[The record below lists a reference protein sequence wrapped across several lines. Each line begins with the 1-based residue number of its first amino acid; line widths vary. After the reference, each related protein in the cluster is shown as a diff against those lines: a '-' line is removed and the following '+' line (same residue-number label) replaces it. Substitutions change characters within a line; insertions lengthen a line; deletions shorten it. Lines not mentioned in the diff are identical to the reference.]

1 MSTSRLFLDRS
12 KTKKDYTYMRHHHP
26 HGRHGGLHEALHSFI
41 GRRRHGHGFDGFES
55 FEDGEGRRRGRR
67 VFDSSELRLVLL
79 KLLADQPRHGYDL
92 IRAIEE
98 MTAGAYS
105 PSPGVVYPT
114 LTLLAEMGHISE
126 DQAEGSRKTYRATAD
141 GLAFLE
147 ERKREVEAL
156 IARLTQMGGERSR
169 FDRLPAKRAMMN
181 LRAVLVH
188 KLETDSDKLHDI
200 TAIIDDAA
208 QRIERL

>member
-1 MSTSRLFLDRS
+1 
-12 KTKKDYTYMRHHHP
+12 MRHHH
-26 HGRHGGLHEALHSFI
+26 HHSGHHGLHAALHGFI
-41 GRRRHGHGFDGFES
+41 GRHRHGFGGFEG

-67 VFDSSELRLVLL
+67 VFDAAELRLVLL

-114 LTLLAEMGHISE
+114 LTLLAEMGHTVE
-126 DQAEGSRKTYRATAD
+126 DAAEGSRKTYSVTPD
-141 GLAFLE
+141 GQAFLE
-147 ERKREVEAL
+147 SRKREVEAL
-156 IARLTQMGGERSR
+156 IARLTELAGERTR
-169 FDRLPAKRAMMN
+169 FDRMPVKRAMMN
-181 LRAVLVH
+181 LRAVLMH
-188 KLETDSDKLHDI
+188 KLGSDSDRLHDI
-200 TAIIDDAA
+200 TAILDDAA

>member
-1 MSTSRLFLDRS
+1 
-12 KTKKDYTYMRHHHP
+12 MRHHHSG
-26 HGRHGGLHEALHSFI
+26 HHRLHDALHGFI
-41 GRRRHGHGFDGFES
+41 GRHRHGHDFSGFGG

-67 VFDSSELRLVLL
+67 VFDAAELRLVLL
-79 KLLADQPRHGYDL
+79 KLLTDQPRHGYDL

-114 LTLLAEMGHISE
+114 LTLLAEMGHTQE
-126 DQAEGSRKTYRATAD
+126 DASEGSRKTYSVTAE
-141 GLAFLE
+141 GTAFLDA
-147 ERKREVEAL
+147 RKAEVEAL
-156 IARLTQMGGERSR
+156 IARLTQMAGERER
-169 FDRLPAKRAMMN
+169 FDAKPVKRAVMN
-181 LRAVLVH
+181 LRAVLMN
-188 KLETDSDKLHDI
+188 KLGSDSEKLHDI

>member
-1 MSTSRLFLDRS
+1 
-12 KTKKDYTYMRHHHP
+12 MRHHH
-26 HGRHGGLHEALHSFI
+26 HGHSRLHEALHGFI
-41 GRRRHGHGFDGFES
+41 GRHRHGHDFGGFGG

-67 VFDSSELRLVLL
+67 VFDAAELRLVLL

-114 LTLLAEMGHISE
+114 LTFLSEQGHIMEWGGDTTRKAYQVSPDGAAHLREHESE
-126 DQAEGSRKTYRATAD
+126 VKE
-141 GLAFLE
+141 
-147 ERKREVEAL
+147 L
-156 IARLTQMGGERSR
+156 IARLTDLANDRKR
-169 FDRLPAKRAMMN
+169 FDAAPVKRAVMN
-181 LRAVLVH
+181 LRAVLMH
-188 KLETDSDKLHDI
+188 KLGSDSDKLHAI

>member
-1 MSTSRLFLDRS
+1 
-12 KTKKDYTYMRHHHP
+12 MRHHH
-26 HGRHGGLHEALHSFI
+26 HSGHSRLHEALHGFI
-41 GRRRHGHGFDGFES
+41 GRHRHGHHFEGFGG
-55 FEDGEGRRRGRR
+55 FEDGETRGRRGRR
-67 VFDSSELRLVLL
+67 VFDAAELRLVLL

-114 LTLLAEMGHISE
+114 LTLLAEMGHTAE
-126 DQAEGSRKTYRATAD
+126 DTSEGSRKTYSVTPE

-147 ERKREVEAL
+147 SRKREVEAL
-156 IARLTQMGGERSR
+156 IARLTEMATERSR
-169 FDRLPAKRAMMN
+169 FDGMPVKRAMMN
-181 LRAVLVH
+181 LRAVLMN
-188 KLETDSDKLHDI
+188 KLGSDTQKLHDI